1 MNFIDE
7 LRWRGQLHQHTP
19 AIEKYLSEHKTK
31 GYCGFDPTAS
41 SLTIGNF
48 VPIMLLMRFQKCGHT
63 PIALV
68 GGATGLIGDPSG
80 KSAERNLLSLE
91 QLDKNVAAVKNQLSK
106 FLDFETGNN
115 KAEMVNNYDWFK
127 EMDVFSFLRDIG
139 KHITV
144 NYMMAKDSVQSRME
158 NGISFTEFSY
168 QLIQGYDYYW
178 LWKNKDCTVQMAGS
192 DQWGNITT
200 GMELIRR
207 MEGGEAHAVTVPLV
221 TKADGTK
228 FGKTES
234 GALWLDRK
242 LTTPYQFYQYWINVA
257 DEDAAK
263 YLKIFSFLDE
273 RTINE
278 IVAEHSA
285 APHLRLL
292 QNELAKE
299 ITSIVHSK
307 EDVNIAQKTSA
318 ILFGNADVEVLKSL
332 NENEWNEIFVGVPQF
347 EILKSDLQN
356 GINIVSL
363 LAETTTIFSS
373 KGEAKKMLEAG
384 GVALN
389 KGKMEGT
396 QQIINVENLI
406 GGKYLLFQKGKKNYF
421 LIKVKS

>member
-1 MNFIDE
+1 MNFIEE
-7 LRWRGQLHQHTP
+7 LRWRGQLHQFTP
-19 AIEKYLSEHKTK
+19 EVEKCLSEGMTT
-31 GYCGFDPTAS
+31 GYCGFDPTAT

-48 VPIMLLMRFQKCGHT
+48 VPIMLLMRFQRCGHK

-80 KSAERNLLSLE
+80 KSSERSLLSIE
-91 QLDKNVAAVKNQLSK
+91 QLEKNIAAVKGQLSK
-106 FLDFETGNN
+106 YLDFETGNN
-115 KAEMVNNYDWFK
+115 KAELVNNYDWFNQ
-127 EMDVFSFLRDIG
+127 MDVFTFLRDIG

-144 NYMMAKDSVQSRME
+144 NYMMSKDSVTSRME

-178 LWKNKDCTVQMAGS
+178 LWKNKGVKIQMAGS

-200 GMELIRR
+200 GLELIRR
-207 MEGGEAHAVTVPLV
+207 MEGGDAHAVTVPLV

-257 DEDAAK
+257 DADAEK

-273 RTINE
+273 KTIAE
-278 IVAEHSA
+278 ISAEHFK

-292 QNELAKE
+292 QTELAKE

-307 EDVNIAQKTSA
+307 EDVNIALKTSQ
-318 ILFGNADVEVLKSL
+318 ILFGNADISILKSL
-332 NENEWNEIFVGVPQF
+332 NENEWNEVFIGVPQF
-347 EILKSDLQN
+347 EISKNELSN

-363 LAETTTIFSS
+363 LTETTTIFPS
-373 KGEAKKMLEAG
+373 KGEAKKMIEAG
-384 GVALN
+384 GVSIN
-389 KGKMEGT
+389 KEKIVSTSQMIT
-396 QQIINVENLI
+396 TDNLI
-406 GGKYLLFQKGKKNYF
+406 NGKYVLFQKGKKNYF
-421 LIKVKS
+421 LVKAI

>member
-1 MNFIDE
+1 MNFIEE
-7 LRWRGQLHQHTP
+7 LRWRGQLHQFTP
-19 AIEKYLSEHKTK
+19 DVEKYLQTTKTK

-80 KSAERNLLSLE
+80 KSAERNLLSIEQLE
-91 QLDKNVAAVKNQLSK
+91 QNVAAVKNQLSK
-106 FLDFETGNN
+106 FLDFETGSN

-127 EMDVFSFLRDIG
+127 EMDVFTFLRDIG

-144 NYMMAKDSVQSRME
+144 NYMMAKDSVESRMK

-178 LWKNKDCTVQMAGS
+178 LWKNKGCMVQMAGS

-273 RTINE
+273 KTINE
-278 IVAEHSA
+278 IVAEHSKA
-285 APHLRLL
+285 AHLRLL

-299 ITSIVHSK
+299 ITTIVHSK
-307 EDVNIAQKTSA
+307 DDVNIAQKTSA
-318 ILFGNADVEVLKSL
+318 ILFGNADADVLKLL

-347 EILKSDLQN
+347 EISKNDLQN
-356 GINIVSL
+356 GINVVSL
-363 LAETTTIFSS
+363 LAETTTIFPS

-389 KGKMEGT
+389 KEKIGGV
-396 QQIINVENLI
+396 QQTINTENLI

-421 LIKVKS
+421 LAKAI